1 MKVTISKQFQ
11 EFIQGIGIQL
21 DDLLERAS
29 IPNVLW
35 KEELELSP
43 GDYVKFLGE
52 LDKDITDEQIL
63 AFSEVKNIHN
73 FLPPFF
79 VALCAKNSQEAF
91 RRFGLYKQLICPLIV
106 SIDENPETLTI
117 RLSFA
122 IEGADM
128 PRFTLLNEQLVLLS
142 LIRTGT
148 GKDIVP
154 VSVTSTYEYSK
165 PLVDYLNVQPKLA
178 DHNSLVFRTEDVQLP
193 FITQNNVMWEYLEPE
208 LKRRLDELSKDHS
221 FLNLVEK
228 ELFTAIPSD
237 RFSRNEVAK
246 TIGVSVRTMQR
257 KLKEQGVT
265 FAQLVQKIQKL
276 LALNYIGTQ
285 ELSIGEIAYL
295 VGYKEQASF
304 SRAFKNW
311 TGQTITAYR
320 ETL

>member
-1 MKVTISKQFQ
+1 M
-11 EFIQGIGIQL
+11 
-21 DDLLERAS
+21 ERAS

-73 FLPPFF
+73 FMPPFF

-91 RRFGLYKQLICPLIV
+91 HRFGLYKQLICPLVV
-106 SIDENPETLTI
+106 SIDEQSETLTI
-117 RLSFA
+117 KLSFA
-122 IEGADM
+122 IEGVDM

-154 VSVTSTYEYSK
+154 VSVTSPYEYSHL
-165 PLVDYLNVQPKLA
+165 LVDYLEVQPELA
-178 DHNSLVFRTEDVQLP
+178 DHNSLVFRTEDVQIP

-208 LKRRLDELSKDHS
+208 LKRRLEELSKDHS

-228 ELFTAIPSD
+228 ALFTAIPSD
-237 RFSRNEVAK
+237 RFSRGEVAK
-246 TIGVSVRTMQR
+246 SLGVSVRTMQR

-265 FAQLVQKIQKL
+265 FAQLVQKVQKL
-276 LALNYIGTQ
+276 LALRYMDTQ
-285 ELSIGEIAYL
+285 ELSTGEIAYL
-295 VGYKEQASF
+295 VGYKEPASF

-320 ETL
+320 GTL